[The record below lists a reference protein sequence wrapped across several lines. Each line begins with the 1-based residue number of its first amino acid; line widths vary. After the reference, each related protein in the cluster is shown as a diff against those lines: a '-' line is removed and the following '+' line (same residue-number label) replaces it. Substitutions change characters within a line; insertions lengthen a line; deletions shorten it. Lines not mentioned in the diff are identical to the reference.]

1 MYLIEYTSYNSPHV
15 LAMLAL
21 QPNQAEVKNVEL
33 NDLGAGYMI
42 PIKLKP
48 SETLACDIT
57 FFYTILRL

>member
-1 MYLIEYTSYNSPHV
+1 
-15 LAMLAL
+15 MLAL

-48 SETLACDIT
+48 GETLACDIT
-57 FFYTILRL
+57 FF

>member
-1 MYLIEYTSYNSPHV
+1 
-15 LAMLAL
+15 MLAL

-48 SETLACDIT
+48 SETLACAGG
-57 FFYTILRL
+57 ILGMRHYFLLHNFAPLK

>member
-1 MYLIEYTSYNSPHV
+1 MYNSPHV

-48 SETLACDIT
+48 GETLACDIT
-57 FFYTILRL
+57 FF

>member
-1 MYLIEYTSYNSPHV
+1 MYNSPHV

-21 QPNQAEVKNVEL
+21 QPNQAEVENVEL

-48 SETLACDIT
+48 GETLACDIT
-57 FFYTILRL
+57 FF

>member
-1 MYLIEYTSYNSPHV
+1 
-15 LAMLAL
+15 MLAL

-57 FFYTILRL
+57 FFYNFAPLK

>member
-1 MYLIEYTSYNSPHV
+1 MYNSPHV

-48 SETLACDIT
+48 SETLTLACDT
-57 FFYTILRL
+57 FFYNFAPLK